1 LEYKMIKLIKIYNV
15 LEKNSFFINMNFFLK
30 LNFRL
35 ILIVVLLSLCQCNN
49 LKIKKNQVMKY
60 NINFYTQYNQFY
72 IEDKGSNGDTGSVEF
87 WSEEAFLSKM
97 ALDKGIIGV
106 GTQSYGNIR
115 GEIMILDKPTTDIN
129 FDLYDHI
136 VEGGINIE
144 SGELQILDCPNSHVE
159 LSFKIDPG
167 KYRIRVYGSNFN
179 SVEQTDLAHDSDNDF
194 YKIEIWKSEDMQR
207 KVLKQWEDN

>member
-1 LEYKMIKLIKIYNV
+1 
-15 LEKNSFFINMNFFLK
+15 
-30 LNFRL
+30 
-35 ILIVVLLSLCQCNN
+35 
-49 LKIKKNQVMKY
+49 MKY